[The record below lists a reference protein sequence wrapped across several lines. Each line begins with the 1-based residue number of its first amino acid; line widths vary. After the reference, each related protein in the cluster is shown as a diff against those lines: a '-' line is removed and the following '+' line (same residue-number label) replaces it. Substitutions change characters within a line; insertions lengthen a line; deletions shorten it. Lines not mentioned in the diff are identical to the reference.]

1 MKQFF
6 RLLTGIFCAFFLVI
20 PLFCGMAEAQEISV
34 SAQSAVLISADTSAV
49 LYEKNAGQQLSM
61 ASTTKIMT
69 ALLALEEAERSGD
82 AVVSITAEMV
92 AVEGSSMGLQAG
104 NEITLTN
111 LAAGM
116 LLASGN
122 DAANAVA
129 LYLSGTQE
137 KFADRMNRRAKELGM
152 KNTHFVTPSGL
163 DDDEHYST
171 AYDMALL
178 AQEALKNESFRKLC
192 SSSTYQVTFQEPEQK
207 ISYTNH
213 NKLLRFYKGCI
224 GVKTGFTKKSGRCL
238 VSAAER
244 DGVTLIAVTLN
255 APDDWN
261 DHMAMLDYG
270 FSRMKCVSF
279 DGSDFSAEVPLV
291 GADQQ
296 SIRVRGGQGG
306 EVPLPIEEADQVT
319 CRVLLPAFCYA
330 PVQKGERLGRLQ
342 YYLGDSPVYSV
353 PIFAEEDITA
363 LPKEPTFWESLF
375 GQRRKTAHG

>member
-1 MKQFF
+1 MKKFF
-6 RLLTGIFCAFFLVI
+6 RRFTGIFCAFLLLISLDFK
-20 PLFCGMAEAQEISV
+20 GAEAQEIGV
-34 SAQSAVLISADTSAV
+34 SAQSAVLISADTLTV
-49 LYEKNAGQQLSM
+49 LYEKNADTQLSM

-69 ALLALEEAERSGD
+69 ALLALEEAERSD
-82 AVVSITAEMV
+82 DPVVSITEEMV

-104 NEITLTN
+104 NKVTLTN

-122 DAANAVA
+122 DAANAAA

-137 KFADRMNRRAKELGM
+137 KFADRMNRRAGEIGM

-163 DDDEHYST
+163 DDDAHYST

-178 AQEALKNESFRKLC
+178 AREALKNESFRKLC
-192 SSSTYQVTFQEPEQK
+192 SSSTYQVTFSEPEQK
-207 ISYTNH
+207 VSYSNH
-213 NKLLRFYKGCI
+213 NKLLRYYEGCI

-244 DGVTLIAVTLN
+244 DGITLIAVTLN

-279 DGSDFSAEVPLV
+279 DGADFSAELPLV
-291 GADQQ
+291 GAEQQ
-296 SIRVRGGQGG
+296 SIQVRGGQGG
-306 EVPLPIEEADQVT
+306 QVPLPIEEADQVT

-342 YYLGDSPVYSV
+342 YYLGDSPIYSV
-353 PIFAEEDITA
+353 PIFAEADVTA
-363 LPKEPTFWESLF
+363 VQKEPTFWEKWF
-375 GQRRKTAHG
+375 GR

>member
-6 RLLTGIFCAFFLVI
+6 RRLTGIFCAFFLLI
-20 PLFCGMAEAQEISV
+20 PILCGTAEAQEISV
-34 SAQSAVLISADTSAV
+34 SAQSAVLISANTSAV
-49 LYEKNAGQQLSM
+49 LFEKNAGQRLSM

-82 AVVSITAEMV
+82 SVVSITAEMV

-104 NEITLTN
+104 NELTLTN

-122 DAANAVA
+122 DAANAAA

-137 KFADRMNRRAKELGM
+137 KFADRMNRRAEEIGM
-152 KNTHFVTPSGL
+152 ENTHFVTPSGL
-163 DDDEHYST
+163 DDEEHYST

-178 AQEALKNESFRKLC
+178 AQEALQNERFRELC
-192 SSSTYQVTFQEPEQK
+192 SSSSYQVTFTEPEQK
-207 ISYTNH
+207 ITYSNH
-213 NKLLRFYKGCI
+213 NKLLRFYEGCI

-244 DGVTLIAVTLN
+244 DGITLIAVTLN

-270 FSRMKCVSF
+270 FSKMKCVSF
-279 DGSDFSAEVPLV
+279 DGTDFSAELPLV
-291 GADQQ
+291 GAEQQ

-330 PVQKGERLGRLQ
+330 PVQKGERLGKLQ

-353 PIFAEEDITA
+353 PIFAGEDAPAIQ
-363 LPKEPTFWESLF
+363 KEPSFWEKLF
-375 GQRRKTAHG
+375 GWRGRSG